1 MENSVNVKQVHL
13 YDFTCQY
20 QKSIWARMFL
30 MISQSKWPIEAE
42 NIIYKIKIN
51 KNLQNI
57 FVLEFMTT
65 N

>member
-1 MENSVNVKQVHL
+1 MILHVNTKKA
-13 YDFTCQY
+13 FG
-20 QKSIWARMFL
+20 SRMFL